1 MLAKCSQYFRQG
13 RGEGGTP
20 QAAPKGVQ
28 TEITP
33 QGYQFVNIC
42 HPYGTRP
49 CDSVHPELK
58 PSLLSGQVRH
68 GLKPCPDTNRFLP
81 TSIFDELQFRSLHP
95 KLETRSSNLLSKLAA
110 RSSQLISKLETR
122 NVKLITACL
131 LLSAS
136 TFAQSTLAP
145 PTVITAPGK
154 LKSKTV
160 VDMQN
165 FSIERLYATRSIG
178 GSTWSPDGKQVAF
191 VTNIG
196 GRNNIWLVPSD
207 GGWPTQLTISDQR
220 QKDPAWSPDGK
231 WIAYASDY
239 DGNEQ
244 WDVFAVSP
252 KTGDVQNL
260 TTTKEI
266 SEDSPVWSPDS
277 KYLAYVR
284 KPKGGSSYEI
294 DVMEFSTRHVRHI
307 TQDTPADKSNFGP
320 IFSHD
325 DRSLVY
331 TQAEAGDRNSNIFL
345 VELASM
351 KATNLTPHQGE
362 QTYFASDISPDA
374 KTVLITSNAQNG
386 YENVGLLNIATQKI
400 TWLTNDKWEVG
411 AGSFSPDGK
420 SVTWTANV
428 DGNTNVYLYNV
439 AATRTTQMLP
449 LAAGV
454 NSPAGNPNAF
464 SADGTKLLYYHN
476 GPTAPNDLW
485 AYDLQTKA
493 TAQLTHALVGG
504 LRTSDMVEPYLVHYP
519 SRDRKWTISA
529 FVYIPNNILRDEKY
543 PAIVYIHGGP
553 TGQYVNSFNRS
564 VQYLVNQGYL
574 VIAPNFRGST
584 GYGKDFM
591 KANYRDEGGGDL
603 TDIVDAAEWIAKSGF
618 VDKKKLISMGGSYG
632 GYLTMMAVTKFPD
645 MWGAGVSIV
654 PYVNWFTELST
665 EDPAIRAYDI
675 SIMGDPVQNKVLY
688 EDRSPIN
695 FIDRIK
701 APILLIAGGND
712 VRDPSNEAQ
721 QVADAIK
728 KKGGVVQLKIYQGEG
743 HQFSRVETQIDEM
756 KTVSDFL
763 KVHVPSP
770 GCGCSIYE

>member
-1 MLAKCSQYFRQG
+1 MIIKFLFC
-13 RGEGGTP
+13 
-20 QAAPKGVQ
+20 
-28 TEITP
+28 
-33 QGYQFVNIC
+33 
-42 HPYGTRP
+42 
-49 CDSVHPELK
+49 LK
-58 PSLLSGQVRH
+58 PGPV
-68 GLKPCPDTNRFLP
+68 TNRLAVKSDVRFRDSKP
-81 TSIFDELQFRSLHP
+81 TSGLAARYP
-95 KLETRSSNLLSKLAA
+95 LLSKLA
-110 RSSQLISKLETR
+110 TR
-122 NVKLITACL
+122 NVKLTTAFL
-131 LLSAS
+131 LLSTAA
-136 TFAQSTLAP
+136 FAQSA
-145 PTVITAPGK
+145 ITSPAAITDPIK
-154 LKSKTV
+154 LKSQTV

-165 FSIERLYATRSIG
+165 FAIERLYTTRNIG

-191 VTNIG
+191 VTNIS
-196 GRNNIWLVPSD
+196 GRNNIWTVPAN

-220 QKDPAWSPDGK
+220 QKEPAWSPDGK

-252 KTGDVQNL
+252 STGEVQNL

-266 SEDSPVWSPDS
+266 SEESPAWSPDS
-277 KYLAYVR
+277 KYLAYV
-284 KPKGGSSYEI
+284 KKAKSGSSYEI
-294 DVMEFSTRHVRHI
+294 DVMEFSTRRVKHI
-307 TQDTPADKSNFGP
+307 TSDTPADKSNFNP
-320 IFSHD
+320 KFSPD
-325 DRSLVY
+325 GKFLIY
-331 TQAEAGDRNSNIFL
+331 TQMDAGERNGNIFL
-345 VELASM
+345 VDLTSL
-351 KATNLTPHQGE
+351 KATNLTPHEGE
-362 QTYFASDISPDA
+362 QTYLAADISPDG
-374 KTVLITSNAQNG
+374 KSVLITSNAQNG
-386 YENVGLLNIATQKI
+386 YDNVGLLDIATKKI
-400 TWLTNDKWEVG
+400 IWLTNDKWD
-411 AGSFSPDGK
+411 AFADSFSHDGATITY
-420 SVTWTANV
+420 SANV
-428 DGNTNVYLYNV
+428 EGNTNVYLYNV
-439 AATRTTQMLP
+439 ANHSTQMLP

-454 NSPAGNPNAF
+454 NSPAGNPTAF
-464 SADGTKLLYYHN
+464 SSDGARLLYYHN

-485 AYDLQTKA
+485 SYNLKTNASE
-493 TAQLTHALVGG
+493 QLTHALVGG

-519 SRDRKWTISA
+519 SRDGKWTISA
-529 FVYIPNNILRDEKY
+529 FVYIPNNILRNEKY

-553 TGQYVNSFNRS
+553 TGQFINTFNRQI
-564 VQYLVNQGYL
+564 QYLVNQGYL

-603 TDIVDAAEWIAKSGF
+603 ADIVDAAEWIAKSGF

-632 GYLTMMAVTKFPD
+632 GYLTMMAVTKYPD

-675 SIMGDPVQNKVLY
+675 SIMGDPVENKALY

-743 HQFSRVETQIDEM
+743 HQFSRIETQIDEM
-756 KTVSDFL
+756 KVISDFL

>member
-1 MLAKCSQYFRQG
+1 MFGL
-13 RGEGGTP
+13 GGIRSSLVATLLLLTAAAFA
-20 QAAPKGVQ
+20 QTAAP
-28 TEITP
+28 
-33 QGYQFVNIC
+33 
-42 HPYGTRP
+42 
-49 CDSVHPELK
+49 
-58 PSLLSGQVRH
+58 
-68 GLKPCPDTNRFLP
+68 
-81 TSIFDELQFRSLHP
+81 
-95 KLETRSSNLLSKLAA
+95 A
-110 RSSQLISKLETR
+110 
-122 NVKLITACL
+122 
-131 LLSAS
+131 
-136 TFAQSTLAP
+136 
-145 PTVITAPGK
+145 VITDPTK
-154 LKSKTV
+154 LKSQTV

-165 FSIERLYATRSIG
+165 FAIDKLYTTRNIG

-191 VTNIG
+191 VTNIS
-196 GRNNIWLVPSD
+196 GRNNIWIVPAN

-220 QKDPAWSPDGK
+220 QTNPAWSPDGK

-244 WDVFAVSP
+244 WDIFAVSP
-252 KTGDVQNL
+252 KTGEVQNL
-260 TTTKEI
+260 TTTKETA
-266 SEDSPVWSPDS
+266 EDSPVWSPDS
-277 KYLAYVR
+277 KYLAYVK

-294 DVMEFSTRHVRHI
+294 DVMDFSSRHVRHI
-307 TQDTPADKSNFGP
+307 TTDTPADQSNFNP
-320 IFSHD
+320 IFSRD
-325 DRSLVY
+325 GKFLIY
-331 TQAEAGDRNSNIFL
+331 TRAHAGDRNSNIFL
-345 VELASM
+345 VELASL
-351 KATNLTPHQGE
+351 KATNLTRHEGE
-362 QTYFASDISPDA
+362 QTYFAADISPDG
-374 KTVLITSNAQNG
+374 KTLLISSNAQNG
-386 YENVGLLNIATQKI
+386 YNNAGLLDIATQKI
-400 TWLTNDKWEVG
+400 TWLTSDKWEVD
-411 AGSFSPDGK
+411 AGSFSPDGG

-428 DGNTNVYLYNV
+428 EGNTNIYLCNLGP
-439 AATRTTQMLP
+439 RSTQMLP

-454 NSPAGNPNAF
+454 NSPAGNPTAF
-464 SADGTKLLYYHN
+464 SSDGAKLLYHHN

-485 AYDLQTKA
+485 AYDLKTKA
-493 TAQLTHALVGG
+493 VEQLTHALVGG

-519 SRDRKWTISA
+519 SRDGKWTISA
-529 FVYIPNNILRDEKY
+529 FAYIPNNILRDRKY

-553 TGQYVNSFNRS
+553 TGQLVNSFNRS
-564 VQYLVNQGYL
+564 IQYLVNQGYL

-584 GYGKDFM
+584 GYGEEFM

-603 TDIVDAAEWIAKSGF
+603 ADIVDAAEWITKSGF

-632 GYLTMMAVTKFPD
+632 GYLTMMAVTKYPD

-675 SIMGDPVQNKVLY
+675 SIMGDPVENKALY

-695 FIDRIK
+695 FIDRIQ

-721 QVADAIK
+721 QAADAIK

-756 KTVSDFL
+756 KVISDFL

>member
-1 MLAKCSQYFRQG
+1 MYYPLDNTLGLNAIRSLVSYQGTTFSRADTSLRGSRALALVSAPSQG
-13 RGEGGTP
+13 
-20 QAAPKGVQ
+20 
-28 TEITP
+28 
-33 QGYQFVNIC
+33 
-42 HPYGTRP
+42 
-49 CDSVHPELK
+49 LK
-58 PSLLSGQVRH
+58 PISLLQLFRH
-68 GLKPCPDTNRFLP
+68 GSKPCPDTKRLAPYLSKAN
-81 TSIFDELQFRSLHP
+81 
-95 KLETRSSNLLSKLAA
+95 LETRDLKLAA
-110 RSSQLISKLETR
+110 GAPSKPSFGLGGIRRSLVPT
-122 NVKLITACL
+122 L
-131 LLSAS
+131 LLLAA
-136 TFAQSTLAP
+136 TAFAQTSA
-145 PTVITAPGK
+145 PTVTTDPLK
-154 LKSKTV
+154 LKSQTV

-165 FSIERLYATRSIG
+165 FSIEKLYTTRNIG

-191 VTNIG
+191 VTNIS
-196 GRNNIWLVPSD
+196 GRNNIWIVPAK

-220 QKDPAWSPDGK
+220 QTNPAWSPDGN

-244 WDVFAVSP
+244 WDIFAVSP
-252 KTGDVQNL
+252 KTGEVQNL
-260 TTTKEI
+260 TTTKET

-284 KPKGGSSYEI
+284 KEKGGSSYEI
-294 DVMEFSTRHVRHI
+294 DVMEFSTRHVKHI
-307 TQDTPADKSNFGP
+307 TKDTPADKSNFNP
-320 IFSHD
+320 IFSRD
-325 DRSLVY
+325 GKFLVY
-331 TQAEAGDRNSNIFL
+331 TQADAGDRNSSIFL
-345 VELASM
+345 TDVASL

-362 QTYFASDISPDA
+362 QTYFASDISPDGR
-374 KTVLITSNAQNG
+374 TLLVTSNAGNG
-386 YENVGLLNIATQKI
+386 YDNAGLLDIATQKI
-400 TWLTNDKWEVG
+400 AWLTNDKWEAG
-411 AGSFSPDGK
+411 AGSFSPDGA

-428 DGNTNVYLYNV
+428 EGNTNIYLHNLS
-439 AATRTTQMLP
+439 AQNTQMVPLP
-449 LAAGV
+449 AGV
-454 NSPAGNPNAF
+454 NSLAGNPTAF
-464 SADGTKLLYYHN
+464 SPDGTRLLYHHN

-485 AYDLQTKA
+485 AYELKTKA
-493 TAQLTHALVGG
+493 TEQLTHALVGG
-504 LRTSDMVEPYLVHYP
+504 LRTSDMVEPYLVHFP
-519 SRDRKWTISA
+519 SRDGKWTIAA
-529 FVYIPNNILRDEKY
+529 FTYIPNNILRNGKY

-553 TGQYVNSFNRS
+553 TGQFVNSFNRS
-564 VQYLVNQGYL
+564 IQYLVNQGYL

-584 GYGKDFM
+584 GYGKEFM

-632 GYLTMMAVTKFPD
+632 GYLTMMAVTKDPD

-675 SIMGDPVQNKVLY
+675 SIMGDPVENKALY

-743 HQFSRVETQIDEM
+743 HQFSRIETQIDEM
-756 KTVSDFL
+756 KVISDFL